1 MNKKLKVAFAG
12 SKKVG
17 IECLKFLK
25 NIKDIEIIAV
35 YVPPKTKK
43 VWWKDVIDEEEVKK
57 LGFKILPWEKWNNLK
72 ADLVF
77 SVFHSYLF
85 KKNHLKN
92 YKYGAINLHFAPLPD
107 LRGCNLIS
115 WAIILG
121 KKDYGV
127 SLHYI
132 NEGIDS
138 GDIIDVLRFPVDDND
153 TAFDLYN
160 KAVKY
165 GLELFKKTVPFII
178 KEAKKGKKY
187 PAVKQD
193 LKKGR
198 YFSRDSLKDKEVNL
212 NWPKERIYNFIR
224 GLEFP
229 PFEPAYIKYKEKK
242 IYLLTKFFYGKKG
255 KVS

>member
-1 MNKKLKVAFAG
+1 MVKKLKVAFAG

-17 IECLKFLK
+17 IKCLKFLK
-25 NIKDIEIIAV
+25 NIKGVEIIAV
-35 YVPPKTKK
+35 CVPSKKRK

-57 LGFKILPWEKWNNLK
+57 LNLKIIPWEKWKNLK

-85 KKNHLKN
+85 KKEHLKN

-121 KKDYGV
+121 MKDYGV
-127 SLHYI
+127 SFHYI

-138 GDIIDVLRFPVDDND
+138 GDIIDVLRFPIEDND
-153 TAFDLYN
+153 TAFDLY
-160 KAVKY
+160 KKTVKY
-165 GLELFKKTVPFII
+165 GFLLFKKIAPLII
-178 KEAKKGKKY
+178 EEAKKGKRY
-187 PAVKQD
+187 NAIRQD

-198 YFSRDSLKDKEVNL
+198 YFSRDSLKNKEVNL
-212 NWPKERIYNFIR
+212 NWPREKIYNFVR

-242 IYLLTKFFYGKKG
+242 IYLLTKFFYGKKD
-255 KVS
+255 KIS